1 MERHQREYLRTQQQR
16 ADVKA
21 LQQADRQLRRVIAQ
35 RYRTLDRQNA
45 AESRLRDRQARLNRQ
60 VVRELPGRE
69 LIRHAVSAQ
78 ILDSDLDRTIV
89 ADEMSQRGF
98 YDSAR
103 EMGQWQQRPEH
114 TESRSTVWESEA
126 LSRSVGSGV
135 GMLAAEEITAMVD
148 EVDQIVEE
156 NSVSGQTVEQLDHDV
171 AVAEEWASPADVSDS
186 FAFAEQ
192 AFPGGLQAAL
202 AEEAL
207 SDSSVAG
214 AEESA
219 EAIDV
224 QEDVAEA

>member
-69 LIRHAVSAQ
+69 LVRHAVSAQ

-103 EMGQWQQRPEH
+103 EMGQRQQRPEH

-126 LSRSVGSGV
+126 LSHSVGSGV

>member
-1 MERHQREYLRTQQQR
+1 MERHQREYLRAQQQR

-35 RYRTLDRQNA
+35 RYRTLDRQSA

-69 LIRHAVSAQ
+69 LVRHAVSAQ
-78 ILDSDLDRTIV
+78 ILDNDLDRTMV

-103 EMGQWQQRPEH
+103 AMGQWHHRPEY
-114 TESRSTVWESEA
+114 TEPRSSVWESESF
-126 LSRSVGSGV
+126 SRGVGFGM
-135 GMLAAEEITAMVD
+135 GMLAAEEIASMVD

-156 NSVSGQTVEQLDHDV
+156 NSVSDEAIEQLDQDG
-171 AVAEEWASPADVSDS
+171 AVAEEWVSPADVSDS

-192 AFPGGLQAAL
+192 AFPDGLQAAL